1 MNIKNINIP
10 KGALLAPIAG
20 YSDVGFRAICAEMG
34 ASITYTE
41 MASAKGMYYEHAD
54 KTEQLLFTTSSEKI
68 KAAQIFGGEP
78 FFIAKAVENKCLEK
92 FDILDINMGC
102 PVPKVVNNGEG
113 SALMKDPVLVRKV
126 VTAVAGAIKKPLTV
140 KIRKGFDDDHVNAVE
155 IATGCRKTFSLHE
168 CQYGYRD
175 SVFKKELCG
184 KYIITSVVYRLSLI
198 SKPVLEYGNVAKHL
212 PEGVTV
218 DNITPSQIR
227 DIIINIRKDKLPD
240 VAELGSAGSFFKNP
254 VVPMDVFEK
263 LKCQVPD
270 IPHYLQSDGVKIP
283 AAWLIEQCGWKG
295 KSFGGAKVYEKQPL
309 VIVNQN
315 NAFPNDVI
323 VLAQSVANSVKKSF
337 GINIVPEVIYL

>member
-1 MNIKNINIP
+1 MYVESDLFAEYDSVDELLSLLTQYRDIKMFHIGAGSNVLFTKDFDGIILHSGINYFKEVRRTHQEVLFEVGAGVVLDDFIKYTVKNGYWGLENLSYIP
-10 KGALLAPIAG
+10 GEA
-20 YSDVGFRAICAEMG
+20 G
-34 ASITYTE
+34 ASAVQNVGAYGVE
-41 MASAKGMYYEHAD
+41 
-54 KTEQLLFTTSSEKI
+54 I
-68 KAAQIFGGEP
+68 KDVI
-78 FFIAKAVENKCLEK
+78 
-92 FDILDINMGC
+92 D
-102 PVPKVVNNGEG
+102 
-113 SALMKDPVLVRKV
+113 S
-126 VTAVAGAIKKPLTV
+126 
-140 KIRKGFDDDHVNAVE
+140 VNAVE

-175 SVFKKELCG
+175 SVFKNELCG

-198 SKPVLEYGNVAKHL
+198 PKPVLEYGNVAKHL

-263 LKCQVPD
+263 LKYQFPD

-315 NAFPNDVI
+315 NASPNDVI

-337 GINIVPEVIYL
+337 GINIVPEVIYI

>member
-1 MNIKNINIP
+1 MNVESDLFAEYDSVDELLSLLTQYRDIKMFHIGAGSNVLFTKDFDGIILHSGINYFKEVSRTHQEVLFEVGGGVVLDDFINYSGENGYWGLENLSYIP
-10 KGALLAPIAG
+10 GEA
-20 YSDVGFRAICAEMG
+20 G
-34 ASITYTE
+34 AS
-41 MASAKGMYYEHAD
+41 
-54 KTEQLLFTTSSEKI
+54 
-68 KAAQIFGGEP
+68 
-78 FFIAKAVENKCLEK
+78 AVQNV
-92 FDILDINMGC
+92 GAYG
-102 PVPKVVNNGEG
+102 V
-113 SALMKDPVLVRKV
+113 
-126 VTAVAGAIKKPLTV
+126 AIKDV
-140 KIRKGFDDDHVNAVE
+140 IDSVNAVE

-263 LKCQVPD
+263 LNCQLPD

-337 GINIVPEVIYL
+337 GINIVPEVIYI

>member
-1 MNIKNINIP
+1 MEIQNNASLLSRNTFRMDVEAEIFAEYDNVEELLLLLSKFNN
-10 KGALLAPIAG
+10 KKMFHVGAG
-20 YSDVGFRAICAEMG
+20 SN
-34 ASITYTE
+34 
-41 MASAKGMYYEHAD
+41 
-54 KTEQLLFTTSSEKI
+54 LLFTKNFDGVILHSKI
-68 KAAQIFGGEP
+68 NYFKEVRRTLQEVLFEVGAGVVLDD
-78 FFIAKAVENKCLEK
+78 FINYSVENGYWGLENLSY
-92 FDILDINMGC
+92 I
-102 PVPKVVNNGEG
+102 PGE
-113 SALMKDPVLVRKV
+113 
-126 VTAVAGAIKKPLTV
+126 AGASAVQNVGAYGVEIKDV
-140 KIRKGFDDDHVNAVE
+140 IDSVNTVE
-155 IATGCRKTFSLHE
+155 IATECRKTFSLHE

-198 SKPVLEYGNVAKHL
+198 PKPVLEYGNVAKHL

-227 DIIINIRKDKLPD
+227 DIIINIRKNKLPD

-263 LKCQVPD
+263 LQCQFPD
-270 IPHYLQSDGVKIP
+270 IPHYLQFDGVKIP

-315 NAFPNDVI
+315 NASPNDVI

-337 GINIVPEVIYL
+337 GISIVPEVIYI

>member
-1 MNIKNINIP
+1 MEIHKRVSLLHRNTFRMNVESDLFAEYDSVDELLSLLTQYRDIKMFHIGAGSNVLFTKDFDGVILHSKINFCKEVLRTHQEVFFEVGAGVVLDDFINYSVENGYWGMENLSYIP
-10 KGALLAPIAG
+10 GEA
-20 YSDVGFRAICAEMG
+20 G
-34 ASITYTE
+34 ASAVQNVGAYGVE
-41 MASAKGMYYEHAD
+41 
-54 KTEQLLFTTSSEKI
+54 I
-68 KAAQIFGGEP
+68 KDVI
-78 FFIAKAVENKCLEK
+78 
-92 FDILDINMGC
+92 D
-102 PVPKVVNNGEG
+102 
-113 SALMKDPVLVRKV
+113 S
-126 VTAVAGAIKKPLTV
+126 
-140 KIRKGFDDDHVNAVE
+140 VNAVE

-198 SKPVLEYGNVAKHL
+198 PKPVLEYGNVAKHL

-263 LKCQVPD
+263 LRCQFPD

-315 NAFPNDVI
+315 NASPNDVI

-337 GINIVPEVIYL
+337 GINIVPEVIYI